1 MPIIAAIPDEER
13 RLMRKE
19 AQQTHD
25 KNHARR
31 IIAMLMLHRGMTVTE
46 VANTLCAARSSVGR
60 WINWFTLHGIE
71 GLKSLKPGRAPRW
84 PVADILQALPLLV
97 QRSPKD
103 FGWLRS
109 RWSTE
114 LLACIVNRLFGVT
127 LHRSTLH
134 RYLKQAGMV
143 WRRAAPTLKIKD
155 PHYKEKQLVIEQ
167 ALAQEQ
173 TEHPVFYQDEVD
185 IDLNPKIGADW
196 MPKGQQKRIVT
207 PGQNQKHYLAGAL
220 HAGTGRVNYVS
231 GSSKSSDLFINLLE
245 TLRRTYRRAKTIT
258 LVLDNYVIHKS
269 RKVERWLAENP
280 KFRLLFLPTYSPWLN
295 PIERLWLSLHETITR
310 NHQCRYI
317 WQLLERVNQF
327 MNVASP
333 FPGNQHG
340 LAKVER

>member
-1 MPIIAAIPDEER
+1 MPIITAIPDEER
-13 RLMRKE
+13 RLMRKA
-19 AQQTHD
+19 AQQTRD

-31 IIAMLMLHRGMTVTE
+31 IIAMLMLHQGMTVTE
-46 VANTLCAARSSVGR
+46 VAKMLCAARSSVGR
-60 WINWFTLHGIE
+60 WVNWFTLHGVE
-71 GLKSLKPGRAPRW
+71 GLKSLRPGRASRW
-84 PVADILQALPLLV
+84 PVTDILQVLPRLV

-114 LLACIVNRLFGVT
+114 LLVRIVNRLFDVT

-155 PHYKEKQLVIEQ
+155 PHYEEKRLVIAQ
-167 ALAQEQ
+167 ALVQDQ
-173 TEHPVFYQDEVD
+173 TAHPVFYQDEVD

-220 HAGTGRVNYVS
+220 HSGTGCVHYIS
-231 GSSKSSDLFINLLE
+231 GCSKSSALFINLLE

-269 RKVERWLAENP
+269 RKVERWLEKNT

-310 NHQCRYI
+310 NHQCRYM

-327 MNVASP
+327 MNAASP

>member
-13 RLMRKE
+13 QLMRKE

-25 KNHARR
+25 KNHARWL
-31 IIAMLMLHRGMTVTE
+31 IAMLMLHQGMTVTD
-46 VANTLCAARSSVGR
+46 VARLLCAARSSVGR
-60 WINWFTLHGIE
+60 WINWFTLHGVE
-71 GLKSLKPGRAPRW
+71 GLKSLRPGRAPRW
-84 PVADILQALPLLV
+84 PVADILQLLPLLV

-114 LLACIVNRLFGVT
+114 LLALVINRLFDVT

-134 RYLKQAGMV
+134 RYLRQADMV

-155 PHYKEKQLVIEQ
+155 PHYEEKRLVIDQ

-173 TEHPVFYQDEVD
+173 TAHPVFYQDEVD

-196 MPKGQQKRIVT
+196 MPKGQQKRIAT

-220 HAGTGRVNYVS
+220 HSGTGRVHYVS
-231 GSSKSSDLFINLLE
+231 GSSKSSDLFISLLE

-258 LVLDNYVIHKS
+258 LVADNYIIHKS
-269 RKVERWLAENP
+269 RKVERWLEENP
-280 KFRLLFLPTYSPWLN
+280 KFRLLFLPMYSPWLN

-310 NHQCRYI
+310 NHQCRYM
-317 WQLLERVNQF
+317 WQLLKQVAQF
-327 MNVASP
+327 MNAASL
-333 FPGNQHG
+333 FPGNQQG

>member
-13 RLMRKE
+13 QLMRKE

-31 IIAMLMLHRGMTVTE
+31 LIAMLMLHQGMTVTE
-46 VANTLCAARSSVGR
+46 VARLLCAARSSVGR
-60 WINWFTLHGIE
+60 WINWFTLHGVE
-71 GLKSLKPGRAPRW
+71 GLKSLRPGRAPRW
-84 PVADILQALPLLV
+84 PVADILQLLPLLV

-114 LLACIVNRLFGVT
+114 LLALVINRLFDVT

-134 RYLKQAGMV
+134 RYLRQADMV

-155 PHYKEKQLVIEQ
+155 PHYEEKRLVIDQ

-173 TEHPVFYQDEVD
+173 TAHPVFYQDEVD

-196 MPKGQQKRIVT
+196 MPKGQQKRIAT

-220 HAGTGRVNYVS
+220 HSGTGRVHYVS
-231 GSSKSSDLFINLLE
+231 GSSKSSDLFISLLE

-258 LVLDNYVIHKS
+258 LVADNYIIHKS
-269 RKVERWLAENP
+269 RKVERWLEENP
-280 KFRLLFLPTYSPWLN
+280 KFRLLFLPMYSPWLN

-310 NHQCRYI
+310 NHQCRYM
-317 WQLLERVNQF
+317 WQLLKQVAQF
-327 MNVASP
+327 MNAASL
-333 FPGNQHG
+333 FPGNQQG

>member
-13 RLMRKE
+13 QLMRKE

-31 IIAMLMLHRGMTVTE
+31 LIAMLMLHQGMTVTD
-46 VANTLCAARSSVGR
+46 VARLLCAARSSVGR
-60 WINWFTLHGIE
+60 WINWFTLHGVE
-71 GLKSLKPGRAPRW
+71 GLKSLRPGRAPRW
-84 PVADILQALPLLV
+84 PIADILQLLPLLV

-114 LLACIVNRLFGVT
+114 LLALVINRLFDVT

-134 RYLKQAGMV
+134 RYLRQADMV

-155 PHYKEKQLVIEQ
+155 PHYEEKRLVIDQ

-173 TEHPVFYQDEVD
+173 TAHPVFYQDEVD

-196 MPKGQQKRIVT
+196 MPKGQQKRIAT

-220 HAGTGRVNYVS
+220 HSGTGRVHYVS
-231 GSSKSSDLFINLLE
+231 GSSKSSDLFISLLE

-258 LVLDNYVIHKS
+258 LVADNYIIHKS
-269 RKVERWLAENP
+269 RKVERWLEENP
-280 KFRLLFLPTYSPWLN
+280 KFRLLFLPMYSPWLN

-310 NHQCRYI
+310 NHQCRYM
-317 WQLLERVNQF
+317 WQLLKQVAQF
-327 MNVASP
+327 MNAASL
-333 FPGNQHG
+333 FPGNQQG